1 MSELPVESSINES
14 MKEAKYDALQSVN
27 KSGSCSKSGCREDH
41 ADGKQEKRIQEN
53 DCDHVDV
60 AIGMNTSIGDE
71 AALVFA
77 SQFYSSI
84 GFGKSIKT
92 AIDQAKAALMLE
104 GIPEKTTPELYV
116 RDSLK
121 AEDLM
126 LVKP

>member
-92 AIDQAKAALMLE
+92 AFDQAKAALMLE

>member
-41 ADGKQEKRIQEN
+41 ADGKQEKRIQEKRIQEKRIQEN

-92 AIDQAKAALMLE
+92 AFDQAKAALMLE
-104 GIPEKTTPELYV
+104 GIPEKTY
-116 RDSLK
+116 
-121 AEDLM
+121 
-126 LVKP
+126 LVV

>member
-84 GFGKSIKT
+84 GFGKSIK
-92 AIDQAKAALMLE
+92 AALDQAKAALMLE